1 MVGLM
6 AMIWQRFY
14 LFGFCIMAFQQSVSE
29 YMEEAS
35 PPVPHSKATGKVKVM
50 FRSECPS

>member
-29 YMEEAS
+29 YMEEAL
-35 PPVPHSKATGKVKVM
+35 PPALHPEPKYK
-50 FRSECPS
+50 